1 VATKL
6 DTLKGELLADL
17 QIHTNVVVIDI
28 KSMLASVQQEV
39 SVMSAVM
46 SLVFQKLPSSEER
59 ELSIFAD
66 IRGGVDN
73 ILAND
78 TLLSDLFA
86 MARST
91 TERPG
96 EDAQNPIAKES
107 PSALR
112 EEIKKDPD
120 DLIRADATTFEN
132 KFNAFRDQVV
142 DQVEHNGNRIIL
154 EIQKGPHQRILN
166 WVRVSQHGL
175 NRDFD
180 SLLGH
185 VLHLEGDGTRKD
197 AIEARSR

>member
-39 SVMSAVM
+39 SDMSAVM
-46 SLVFQKLPSSEER
+46 SLVFQNLRSSEER

-66 IRGGVDN
+66 IQGGVDN

-78 TLLSDLFA
+78 TVLSDLFA
-86 MARST
+86 TARST

-96 EDAQNPIAKES
+96 KDAPNPIAKES

-132 KFNAFRDQVV
+132 KFNAFSNQVA
-142 DQVEHNGNRIIL
+142 DQVEQTGNRIID
-154 EIQKGPHQRILN
+154 EIQKGPYQRILN
-166 WVRVSQHGL
+166 WVRVSRHGL
-175 NRDFD
+175 NRDFN
-180 SLLGH
+180 LF
-185 VLHLEGDGTRKD
+185 
-197 AIEARSR
+197 